1 MSLYLNPQAQIFIPS
16 TEYTNSV
23 NENNKNNNEISFD
36 HFNTTFDWMIDE
48 KYWNDIDIML
58 IQKHEMKKKYNNV
71 MIELND
77 YIRKKNINILYNKI
91 NFTFMN
97 IKKEYNIM

>member
-1 MSLYLNPQAQIFIPS
+1 MSLYLNPQAQSFIPS
-16 TEYTNSV
+16 TEYSNSV
-23 NENNKNNNEISFD
+23 NENNNEISFD

-48 KYWNDIDIML
+48 KYWNDIDTML
-58 IQKHEMKKKYNNV
+58 IQKYEMKKKYNSV
-71 MIELND
+71 MNELND

-91 NFTFMN
+91 NITFMN